1 VGVQNFICCAFRKLE
16 TNSQHPSEF
25 SFFFVSCNMEFLIA
39 DDHPIFRSGLKS
51 LLVNDFPSA
60 NITEFSDGELAEKYI
75 LDKQP
80 DIAILDIDMPGKTG
94 LDVCLTTQENSP
106 TRTIILTMYNDAEML
121 RKAKSNGAWGY
132 LVKDNTADELTEC
145 IRSIM
150 ANEKYVA
157 KSLRDSE
164 ELRKVERKHN
174 RVFELLNQLSQTELK
189 TLKLVSEKYSSKEIA
204 DLLFVSTKSVENY
217 RSRICKKLQL
227 DARNNSLLIWV
238 MEHKELVEEFCSVK

>member
-1 VGVQNFICCAFRKLE
+1 
-16 TNSQHPSEF
+16 
-25 SFFFVSCNMEFLIA
+25 MEFLIA

-51 LLVNDFPSA
+51 LLDNDFPTA
-60 NITEFSDGELAEKYI
+60 HILEFSDGGMAEEYI
-75 LDKQP
+75 LNHHP

-94 LDVCLTTQENSP
+94 LDICLSVKDNSTT
-106 TRTIILTMYNDAEML
+106 RIIILTMYNDVEML

-132 LVKDNTADELTEC
+132 LVKDNTADELSTC
-145 IRSIM
+145 IKSIM
-150 ANEKYVA
+150 ANQRYVA
-157 KSLRDSE
+157 KSFRDSE
-164 ELRKVERKHN
+164 ELRKVERKHDK
-174 RVFELLNQLSQTELK
+174 VFELLHQLSQTELK